1 MPNYITL
8 NCEHN
13 LNDIITKITSCFTLE
28 ILVIKELC
36 LEMMNYHHDIMVMQP
51 EISEIERKG
60 SASQGIHVLAND
72 TSTIAFSRRSD
83 SVAKSESRTK
93 NKE

>member
-13 LNDIITKITSCFTLE
+13 LNDIITKTTSCFTLE

-51 EISEIERKG
+51 EISEI
-60 SASQGIHVLAND
+60 
-72 TSTIAFSRRSD
+72 
-83 SVAKSESRTK
+83 
-93 NKE
+93 

>member
-1 MPNYITL
+1 MPHYITL

-51 EISEIERKG
+51 EIREIERKG
-60 SASQGIHVLAND
+60 SAS
-72 TSTIAFSRRSD
+72 
-83 SVAKSESRTK
+83 
-93 NKE
+93 

>member
-8 NCEHN
+8 SCEHN
-13 LNDIITKITSCFTLE
+13 LNDIITKIIFSSFTLE

-51 EISEIERKG
+51 EISEIERKW
-60 SASQGIHVLAND
+60 SAS
-72 TSTIAFSRRSD
+72 
-83 SVAKSESRTK
+83 
-93 NKE
+93 

>member
-1 MPNYITL
+1 MSVIVWCSQSDSLTVRLFVKIYRPIKICLTIITL
-8 NCEHN
+8 NCQHN

-51 EISEIERKG
+51 EISEIERK
-60 SASQGIHVLAND
+60 
-72 TSTIAFSRRSD
+72 
-83 SVAKSESRTK
+83 
-93 NKE
+93 

>member
-13 LNDIITKITSCFTLE
+13 LNDFLQRNTSCFTWE

-36 LEMMNYHHDIMVMQP
+36 LEMMNYHRDIMVMQP
-51 EISEIERKG
+51 EISE
-60 SASQGIHVLAND
+60 
-72 TSTIAFSRRSD
+72 
-83 SVAKSESRTK
+83 
-93 NKE
+93 